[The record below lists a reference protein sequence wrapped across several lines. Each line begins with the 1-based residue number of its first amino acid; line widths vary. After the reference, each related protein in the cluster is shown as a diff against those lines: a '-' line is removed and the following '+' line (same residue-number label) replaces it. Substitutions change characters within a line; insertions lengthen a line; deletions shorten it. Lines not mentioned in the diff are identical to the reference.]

1 MLARRAPAQNRNQGG
16 MHMMKSRKVTTIL
29 RFGMGAAILA
39 SAALMSGSASAES
52 AICSASDVAGRQGA
66 TVTELQQAPGVC
78 LRVTH
83 GIPVAPGTPDCWR
96 AARNH
101 GMNCR
106 KIITL
111 DTPEAAAC
119 SASWE
124 SGRQNATVSESTR
137 DPEMCIRVKLDT
149 PAPPGVPDCWAA
161 AHNQGLR
168 CTNIVDLDS
177 PARAELCS
185 ASGRPGRQIS
195 FISVS
200 DRDPGVCVRTKLGEP
215 APLGM
220 PDCWK
225 VRDKLGCRGI
235 VDLN

>member
-1 MLARRAPAQNRNQGG
+1 
-16 MHMMKSRKVTTIL
+16 MMKARKVIKVL

-39 SAALMSGSASAES
+39 SAAFMSGSASAES

-83 GIPVAPGTPDCWR
+83 GMSVDPRTPDCWR
-96 AARNH
+96 AAREQ
-101 GMNCR
+101 GMKCL

-111 DTPEAAAC
+111 DAPETAAC
-119 SASWE
+119 SASSE
-124 SGRQNATVSESTR
+124 GGRQHAIVSESTR
-137 DPEMCIRVKLDT
+137 DPEMCIRVKLGT
-149 PAPPGVPDCWAA
+149 PAPPGIPDCWLA
-161 AHNQGLR
+161 AHSQGMS

-185 ASGRPGRQIS
+185 ASGRQGRQTA

-200 DRDPGVCVRTKLGEP
+200 DRDPHVCVRTKLGEP
-215 APLGM
+215 APWGM

-225 VRDKLGCRGI
+225 VRDRFGCRGI